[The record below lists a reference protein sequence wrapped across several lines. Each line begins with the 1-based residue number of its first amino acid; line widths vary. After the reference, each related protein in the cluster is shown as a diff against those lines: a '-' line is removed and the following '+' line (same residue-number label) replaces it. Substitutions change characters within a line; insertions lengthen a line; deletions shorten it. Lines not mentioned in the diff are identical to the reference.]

1 MPKGI
6 CMECKMPL
14 SNSEAIGYHYYCA
27 DIAFEREDAEQKK
40 CKNQTNNMIDPKEKA
55 EELLGKFYE
64 FMPFRDCK
72 LTSCIESEDLIID
85 MEKLSAKQCSLIAFT
100 NEYNSLREQL
110 FNLRA
115 CGVIKSEKVYLA
127 RLDELVKQ
135 ETEVKEE
142 IIKLK

>member
-27 DIAFEREDAEQKK
+27 DIAFEREDAEQKE

-55 EELLGKFYE
+55 EELVGKFYE
-64 FMPFRDCK
+64 FMPFIDCK
-72 LTSCIESEDLIID
+72 LTSCIESEHLIID
-85 MEKLSAKQCSLIAFT
+85 MEKLSAIQCAIIAVD
-100 NEYNSLREQL
+100 EILEVLDRVAVIS
-110 FNLRA
+110 FNA
-115 CGVIKSEKVYLA
+115 ITGKVTDGYTDCDDEVIFWQS
-127 RLDELVKQ
+127 
-135 ETEVKEE
+135 VKEE

>member
-6 CMECKMPL
+6 CMECKMSL

-85 MEKLSAKQCSLIAFT
+85 MEKLSAIQCAIIAVDEIIKENYKHGTQLSLDRQ
-100 NEYNSLREQL
+100 EYWLS
-110 FNLRA
+110 
-115 CGVIKSEKVYLA
+115 
-127 RLDELVKQ
+127 
-135 ETEVKEE
+135 VKEE

>member
-85 MEKLSAKQCSLIAFT
+85 MEKLSAIQCAIIAVDEIIKENYKHGTQLSLDRQ
-100 NEYNSLREQL
+100 EYWLS
-110 FNLRA
+110 
-115 CGVIKSEKVYLA
+115 
-127 RLDELVKQ
+127 
-135 ETEVKEE
+135 VKEE

>member
-40 CKNQTNNMIDPKEKA
+40 CKNQTNNMLDPKEKA
-55 EELLGKFYE
+55 EELVGKFYE

-72 LTSCIESEDLIID
+72 LTSCIESEDIIID
-85 MEKLSAKQCSLIAFT
+85 MEKLSAIQCAIIAVDEIIKENYKHGTQLSLDRQ
-100 NEYNSLREQL
+100 EYWLS
-110 FNLRA
+110 
-115 CGVIKSEKVYLA
+115 
-127 RLDELVKQ
+127 
-135 ETEVKEE
+135 VKEE

>member
-27 DIAFEREDAEQKK
+27 DIAFEREDAEQKE
-40 CKNQTNNMIDPKEKA
+40 CKNQTNNMIDQKEKA
-55 EELLGKFYE
+55 EELVGKFYE

-85 MEKLSAKQCSLIAFT
+85 MEKLSAIQCAIIAVDEIIKENYKHGTQLSLDRQ
-100 NEYNSLREQL
+100 EYWLS
-110 FNLRA
+110 
-115 CGVIKSEKVYLA
+115 
-127 RLDELVKQ
+127 
-135 ETEVKEE
+135 VKEE
-142 IIKLK
+142 ILKLK

>member
-1 MPKGI
+1 
-6 CMECKMPL
+6 MECKMPL

-27 DIAFEREDAEQKK
+27 DIAFEREDAEQKE

-85 MEKLSAKQCSLIAFT
+85 MEKLSAIQCAIIA
-100 NEYNSLREQL
+100 
-110 FNLRA
+110 
-115 CGVIKSEKVYLA
+115 V
-127 RLDELVKQ
+127 D
-135 ETEVKEE
+135 E
-142 IIKLK
+142 IIKENNVL

>member
-85 MEKLSAKQCSLIAFT
+85 MEKLSAIQCAIIAVDEIIKENYKHGTQLSLDRQ
-100 NEYNSLREQL
+100 EYWLS
-110 FNLRA
+110 
-115 CGVIKSEKVYLA
+115 
-127 RLDELVKQ
+127 
-135 ETEVKEE
+135 VKEE
-142 IIKLK
+142 ILKLK

>member
-27 DIAFEREDAEQKK
+27 DIAFEREDAEQKE
-40 CKNQTNNMIDPKEKA
+40 CKNQTNNMIDQKEKA
-55 EELLGKFYE
+55 EELVGKFYE

-85 MEKLSAKQCSLIAFT
+85 MEKLSAIQCAIIAVDEIIKENYKHGTQLSLDRQ
-100 NEYNSLREQL
+100 EYWLS
-110 FNLRA
+110 
-115 CGVIKSEKVYLA
+115 
-127 RLDELVKQ
+127 
-135 ETEVKEE
+135 VKEE

>member
-27 DIAFEREDAEQKK
+27 DIAFEREDAEQKE
-40 CKNQTNNMIDPKEKA
+40 CKNQTNNMIDQKEKA
-55 EELLGKFYE
+55 EELVGKFYE

-85 MEKLSAKQCSLIAFT
+85 MEKLSAKQCAIIAVDEIIKENYKHGTQLSLDRQ
-100 NEYNSLREQL
+100 EYWLS
-110 FNLRA
+110 
-115 CGVIKSEKVYLA
+115 
-127 RLDELVKQ
+127 
-135 ETEVKEE
+135 VKEE